1 MNKSKQRALEAAGWH
16 VGDVDEF
23 LGLMP
28 DEMRMIELRVAVC
41 RAVRRLRAERK
52 MTQQQL
58 ATKIESS
65 QSRIAKIEAGADA
78 SLDLMFSA
86 LFALGGELTDLVQPK
101 RKRRRKLA
109 GTR

>member
-1 MNKSKQRALEAAGWH
+1 MDKGKQRALEAAGWQF
-16 VGDVDEF
+16 GDIDEF
-23 LGLMP
+23 LGLTP

-58 ATKIESS
+58 ALKIESS
-65 QSRIAKIEAGADA
+65 QSRVAKIEAAADA

-86 LFALGGELTDLVQPK
+86 VFCVGG
-101 RKRRRKLA
+101 
-109 GTR
+109 